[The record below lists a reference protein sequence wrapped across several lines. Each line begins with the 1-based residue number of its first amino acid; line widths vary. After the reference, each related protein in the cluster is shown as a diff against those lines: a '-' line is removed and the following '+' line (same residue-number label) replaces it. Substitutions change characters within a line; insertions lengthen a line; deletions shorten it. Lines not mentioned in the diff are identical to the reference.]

1 MAMSGA
7 RAGGDLG
14 ALLRRAAAGGRL
26 DRDEGLFLF
35 READLLEL
43 GRAADQRRLQLHP
56 ERRVTFILD
65 RNINYTNVCNVY
77 CKFCAFYRRPG
88 HEEGYLLSF
97 EQLGEKIRETLA
109 VGGTQILM
117 QGGVHPDLKI
127 GWYEE
132 MLRWIKA
139 NFQIHVH
146 AFSPV
151 EIRRIAEFSE
161 LSVKETLVRLRAAG
175 LDSVPGGGAEILA
188 DRVREK
194 IAPLKDSSD
203 EWLEVMEIA
212 HELGMRTTATMMFGH
227 LEQDEDILEHLE
239 RLRRLQDRT
248 GGFTAFIPWTF
259 QPENTHLKT
268 PKATAVEYLRVLA
281 LSRLYLDNFENLQLS
296 YVTMGAKIGQIAMR
310 FGAND
315 FGSLM
320 LEENVVSQ
328 AGASFL
334 MPREEIERLIRDAG
348 FAPALRNQ
356 RYEILE
362 VLEAPESAGD
372 SLRR

>member
-1 MAMSGA
+1 MAMSEAMTRSEVGA
-7 RAGGDLG
+7 ILE
-14 ALLRRAAAGGRL
+14 RAAVGERIS
-26 DRDEGLFLF
+26 REEGLRLF

-43 GRAADQRRLQLHP
+43 GRAADVRCKGLHP
-56 ERRVTFILD
+56 EGRVTFILD

-88 HEEGYLLSF
+88 HAETYVLSF
-97 EQLGEKIRETLA
+97 DELRQKIQETVD

-127 GWYEE
+127 DWYEE

-139 NFQIHVH
+139 NFTIHIH

-151 EIRRIAEFSE
+151 EIRRIAEFSDLTVE
-161 LSVKETLVRLRAAG
+161 ETLIRLREAG
-175 LDSVPGGGAEILA
+175 LDSVPGGGAEILSDA
-188 DRVREK
+188 VREK

-212 HELGMRTTATMMFGH
+212 HKLGMRTTATMMFGH
-227 LEQDEDILEHLE
+227 VEEDTDILEHFD
-239 RLRRLQDRT
+239 RLRVLQDRT

-268 PKATAVEYLRVLA
+268 PKATAVDYLRVLA

-296 YVTMGAKIGQIAMR
+296 YVTMGAKIGQVAMR

-328 AGASFL
+328 AGAKFL
-334 MPREEIERLIRDAG
+334 MPRKEIERLIRDAG
-348 FAPALRNQ
+348 FTPALRNQ

-362 VLEAPESAGD
+362 VLKA
-372 SLRR
+372 

>member
-1 MAMSGA
+1 MALSEA
-7 RAGGDLG
+7 KTQADLR
-14 ALLRRAAAGGRL
+14 ALLDKAAKGERL
-26 DRDEGLFLF
+26 SREEGLALF
-35 READLLEL
+35 READLLDL
-43 GRAADQRRLQLHP
+43 GRAADARRGAMHSAGQ
-56 ERRVTFILD
+56 VTFILD

-88 HEEGYLLSF
+88 HDETYVLSF
-97 EQLGEKIRETLA
+97 EELGQKIQETLD

-127 GWYEE
+127 DWYEE
-132 MLRWIKA
+132 MLRWIKDH
-139 NFQIHVH
+139 FEIHVH

-151 EIRRIAEFSE
+151 EIRRIAEFSD
-161 LSVKETLVRLRAAG
+161 LSVKETLIRLREAG
-175 LDSVPGGGAEILA
+175 LDSVPGGGAEILS
-188 DRVREK
+188 DPVRKK
-194 IAPLKDSSD
+194 IAPLKDTSD

-212 HELGMRTTATMMFGH
+212 HEIGMRTTATMMFGH
-227 LEQDEDILEHLE
+227 VEEDTDILEHLD
-239 RLRRLQDRT
+239 RLRDLQDRT

-268 PKATAVEYLRVLA
+268 PKATSVEYLRVLA

-296 YVTMGAKIGQIAMR
+296 YVTMGAKIGQVAMR

-328 AGASFL
+328 AGAKFL

-348 FAPALRNQ
+348 FTPALRNQ
-356 RYEILE
+356 RYDVLE
-362 VLEAPESAGD
+362 VLDA
-372 SLRR
+372 

>member
-1 MAMSGA
+1 MALSEA
-7 RAGGDLG
+7 QSRTELS
-14 ALLRRAAAGGRL
+14 ALLDSAAAGERL
-26 DRDEGLFLF
+26 SREDALRLF
-35 READLLEL
+35 READLLDL
-43 GRAADQRRLQLHP
+43 GRAADMRRADMHP
-56 ERRVTFILD
+56 EGQVTFILD

-88 HEEGYLLSF
+88 HEETYVLTR
-97 EQLGEKIRETLA
+97 EELGQKIQETLD
-109 VGGTQILM
+109 VGGSQILM

-127 GWYEE
+127 DWYEE
-132 MLRWIKA
+132 MLSWIKE
-139 NFQIHVH
+139 NYEIHIH

-151 EIRRIAEFSE
+151 EIRRIAEFSD
-161 LSVKETLVRLRAAG
+161 LSVKETLIRLRDAG
-175 LDSVPGGGAEILA
+175 LDSVPGGGAEILS
-188 DRVREK
+188 DPVRKK

-212 HELGMRTTATMMFGH
+212 HEIGMRTTATMMFGH
-227 LEQDEDILEHLE
+227 VEEDTDIVEHLD
-239 RLRRLQDRT
+239 RLRELQDRT

-268 PKATAVEYLRVLA
+268 NKATSVEYLRVLA

-296 YVTMGAKIGQIAMR
+296 YVTMGAKIGQVAMR

-328 AGASFL
+328 AGAKFL

-348 FAPALRNQ
+348 FMPALRNQ
-356 RYEILE
+356 RYDVLE
-362 VLEAPESAGD
+362 VLEA
-372 SLRR
+372 